1 MESSNP
7 QDSHATEQRN
17 ASQVPQSSGSP
28 GSFATEQQQPP
39 ITPWNL
45 AHLPRISPVKAN
57 QNLIKAYR
65 ERLQRDTSLSVD
77 VTDTQ
82 EWKRYVAHHP
92 GAETI
97 CSPALCSAKLVRVM
111 DEWDHNHSFEVVDLV
126 LERVD
131 GTHVRLHPSKPTPY
145 GVRFGRFSS
154 KGTAGFGLWM
164 ETSRASYKTSMQ
176 PKSASAS
183 AAALLCPRQ
192 PPPLP
197 PPSEASQPSA
207 TAPRP
212 SPSASSAT
220 SDTLLQSTCHRP
232 KSPTQPK
239 SPSASASTS
248 VAAPQRSPSASA
260 TTSDTLLQSMCDPH
274 CKEPSQPSPS
284 ASSASTAPGPKPPPS
299 PLSGTSAEQWHMYTN
314 PETSRLWWYNPA
326 TNVSR
331 YTLPSTW
338 RVYTDPASQRK
349 WFLDMATGASHMQP
363 YLGHLQPYR

>member
-111 DEWDHNHSFEVVDLV
+111 DELDHNHSFEVVDLV

-197 PPSEASQPSA
+197 PPSEA
-207 TAPRP
+207 
-212 SPSASSAT
+212 
-220 SDTLLQSTCHRP
+220 
-232 KSPTQPK
+232 
-239 SPSASASTS
+239 PSASASTS

-331 YTLPSTW
+331 YPLPSTW